1 MKIIVAVDKE
11 WGIGYK
17 GDLLIR
23 IKNDLLNFKSLTV
36 GKTVICGSNTVA
48 TFPGGR
54 ALKNRTSIVLNPS
67 PDYKVEGAEVAH
79 SIEEALEMVKGTDT
93 NDVIVIGGA
102 SVYRQMLPYCDE
114 CIVTRIERS
123 FDKDVW
129 FPNLDEDADW
139 CLAVVGETMLTDEST
154 DGISGIKYHIDTYK
168 RRSK

>member
-23 IKNDLLNFKSLTV
+23 IRDDLMNFRSLTV

-67 PDYKVEGAEVAH
+67 PDYTVDGAAVAH
-79 SIEEALEMVKGTDT
+79 SIEEALDAVKDIDTD
-93 NDVIVIGGA
+93 DVFVIGGA
-102 SVYRQMLPYCDE
+102 SIYRQMLPYCDE
-114 CIVTRIERS
+114 CIVTRIEKS
-123 FDKDVW
+123 FEKDVW
-129 FPNLDEDADW
+129 FDNLDANGEW
-139 CLAVVGETMLTDEST
+139 HLAERGETRLTDAET
-154 DGISGIKYHIDTYK
+154 DGTGDIEYHIDIY
-168 RRSK
+168 RRKK

>member
-54 ALKNRTSIVLNPS
+54 ALKNRTSI
-67 PDYKVEGAEVAH
+67 AAVA
-79 SIEEALEMVKGTDT
+79 ALATALVPVFENALGSLLE
-93 NDVIVIGGA
+93 DVNTG
-102 SVYRQMLPYCDE
+102 R
-114 CIVTRIERS
+114 
-123 FDKDVW
+123 
-129 FPNLDEDADW
+129 
-139 CLAVVGETMLTDEST
+139 
-154 DGISGIKYHIDTYK
+154 
-168 RRSK
+168 